1 MSSNSLP
8 LSQVAKF
15 RLRYAQVLRCLGQS
29 LEAIEL
35 KALEVRTHGD
45 TYIVQVWSKGIHTSV
60 DMEKHYT
67 IADIQQ
73 LEIEARL
80 KRRSFP
86 GPRSMLSLSQV
97 LRLAGAYV
105 DRAWGRLVRISWQ
118 DQSDRIQSVTI
129 QYEPFSSERN
139 EHPGDSQIAVI
150 EELCI
155 HLYKQRKKIAA
166 GSDKSIHRPF
176 VSVSNAGSL

>member
-1 MSSNSLP
+1 MSSNSSP
-8 LSQVAKF
+8 LSPLPK
-15 RLRYAQVLRCLGQS
+15 LKSRYAHVLRCLGQS
-29 LEAIEL
+29 LEAMEL

-45 TYIVQVWSKGIHTSV
+45 SYIVQVWSKGIHTSV

-67 IADIQQ
+67 TADIQR
-73 LEIEARL
+73 LEMETRL
-80 KRRSFP
+80 KRRNFP
-86 GPRSMLSLSQV
+86 GPRSMLSLSEV

-105 DRAWGRLVRISWQ
+105 DRAWGRLMRISWQ

-139 EHPGDSQIAVI
+139 EHPGDSQMAII

-155 HLYKQRKKIAA
+155 HMYKQRKKIAA
-166 GSDKSIHRPF
+166 GSDRSIHRPF
-176 VSVSNAGSL
+176 VSVSNVGSL